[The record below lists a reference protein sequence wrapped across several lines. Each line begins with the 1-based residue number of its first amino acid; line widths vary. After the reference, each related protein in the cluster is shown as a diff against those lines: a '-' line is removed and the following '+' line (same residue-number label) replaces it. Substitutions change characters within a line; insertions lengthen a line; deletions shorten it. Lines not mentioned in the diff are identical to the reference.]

1 MVVRKQAEKRRQR
14 RGSKAPTTS
23 AAPTPTLLYGRHA
36 VVAALANPARQCR
49 CLWAT
54 ADVMQTLEPTLL
66 QAAAERRPATR
77 EDLDAL
83 VADGSHQGL
92 ALDAAPLPA
101 RELGQ
106 VCRQV
111 PGTKNLVLVLDQVT
125 DPRNIGAI
133 VRSAAA
139 FGARAVVMTD
149 RHAPA
154 AVTGALAKTACG
166 GIEHVALVRVVNLAR
181 ALDQLADLGYWRLG
195 LDATAPGSLEQ
206 AAVAGFDNLALVL
219 GAEGSGL
226 RRLTAGRCDL
236 TAHIPLAGAAQ
247 VASLNV
253 AVAAAIALYALVK

>member
-1 MVVRKQAEKRRQR
+1 MVARKQREKSRYRRESR
-14 RGSKAPTTS
+14 PSAPT
-23 AAPTPTLLYGRHA
+23 AAALLYGRHA

-49 CLWAT
+49 CLRAT
-54 ADVMQTLEPTLL
+54 ADAMQSLDPALL
-66 QAAAERRPATR
+66 RAASDRRPTSR
-77 EDLDAL
+77 EELDTL

-92 ALDAAPLPA
+92 VLDAEPLPA
-101 RELGQ
+101 RDLDQ
-106 VCRQV
+106 ACRPA

-133 VRSAAA
+133 FRSAAA
-139 FGARAVVMTD
+139 FGARAVIMTD

-154 AVTGALAKTACG
+154 ATGGALAKTACG

-181 ALDQLADLGYWRLG
+181 ALDRLAELGYWRLG
-195 LDATAPGSLEQ
+195 LDAAAPGSLEQ
-206 AAVAGFDNLALVL
+206 AADAGFDDLALVL

-236 TAHIPLAGAAQ
+236 TAHIPLAGAGQ
-247 VASLNV
+247 IASLNV